1 MSGAAGGGLVTALRP
16 IRHILD
22 APETEDLGIQQPGEG
37 WWLKHGAWH
46 RIELPEMTL
55 QRLHG
60 ISVMAAAQTGQPF
73 GPRAPILSA
82 DLPGN
87 LRLQSVMA
95 PAVPTGTMALCFR
108 RGDERLDEIEDASR
122 LFDTARFNHWDRR
135 HEHRHAQHAALLDR
149 FDAGDFNGWLRG
161 LAETKQTG
169 LFCGPTGAGKS
180 RLSKMLGG
188 AIPLHERVITVE
200 DAFELVIRQPNHI
213 RHLYSASGSGVTP
226 AELMKA
232 TKRERPSRV
241 LLGEMRDPEA
251 VAVFVDEI
259 MAGNPGSL
267 STIHGRTPE
276 EAAGR
281 LFNLFK
287 SSPAGQ
293 GMRDETV
300 ARMIGNAVDFII
312 PVENEAGARA
322 IGEVWFA
329 PDAARRGE
337 TFTDLLRGA

>member
-1 MSGAAGGGLVTALRP
+1 MELEEVGATLRSFVSKSGALQAIAATPMGLVTCDGTGAVFFQ
-16 IRHILD
+16 
-22 APETEDLGIQQPGEG
+22 ETED
-37 WWLKHGAWH
+37 
-46 RIELPEMTL
+46 
-55 QRLHG
+55 
-60 ISVMAAAQTGQPF
+60 
-73 GPRAPILSA
+73 
-82 DLPGN
+82 
-87 LRLQSVMA
+87 
-95 PAVPTGTMALCFR
+95 
-108 RGDERLDEIEDASR
+108 DEPV
-122 LFDTARFNHWDRR
+122 
-135 HEHRHAQHAALLDR
+135 Q
-149 FDAGDFNGWLRG
+149 
-161 LAETKQTG
+161 
-169 LFCGPTGAGKS
+169 
-180 RLSKMLGG
+180 
-188 AIPLHERVITVE
+188 VE
-200 DAFELVIRQPNHI
+200 VK
-213 RHLYSASGSGVTP
+213 GVTP

-312 PVENEAGARA
+312 PVENDAGARA

-337 TFTDLLRGA
+337 TFIDLLRGA